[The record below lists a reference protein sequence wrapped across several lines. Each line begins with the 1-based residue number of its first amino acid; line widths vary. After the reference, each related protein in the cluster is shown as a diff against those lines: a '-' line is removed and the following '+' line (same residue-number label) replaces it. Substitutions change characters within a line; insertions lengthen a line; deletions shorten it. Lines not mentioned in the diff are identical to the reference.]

1 MNQPQSLWCW
11 VLGIPKSRLFKNS
24 TCMKPKST
32 FQLNEKYQ
40 KQFNLYV
47 VRIPD
52 VIHDLMAVIDVVV
65 TALDVVTRLYLRDIE

>member
-1 MNQPQSLWCW
+1 
-11 VLGIPKSRLFKNS
+11 
-24 TCMKPKST
+24 MKPKST

>member
-1 MNQPQSLWCW
+1 
-11 VLGIPKSRLFKNS
+11 
-24 TCMKPKST
+24 MKPKSI
-32 FQLNEKYQ
+32 FKLNAKYQ
-40 KQFNLYV
+40 KQFNLYA